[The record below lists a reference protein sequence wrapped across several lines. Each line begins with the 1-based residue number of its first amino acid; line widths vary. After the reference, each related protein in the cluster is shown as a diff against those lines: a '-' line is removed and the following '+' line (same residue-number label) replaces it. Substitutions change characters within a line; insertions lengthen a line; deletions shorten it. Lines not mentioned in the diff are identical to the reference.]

1 MSEHVS
7 IAAPTG
13 QRLARWLVP
22 AGLLLVSFL
31 SIGAVFWGQ
40 FVADPGI
47 RVFEFDAGPVDGLEI
62 GTVRTFPDLGLYL
75 VGLADGRVRA
85 IDARVHSTGCAV
97 TWRADDARGSIANP
111 LGALGVFED
120 PCTGAYWATS
130 GDQIEAAGRTL
141 EPLRTFELAY
151 KTLPDGKQHIF
162 VEVIGRD
169 RPAGGP

>member
-1 MSEHVS
+1 MSEQAS
-7 IAAPTG
+7 IAAPAG
-13 QRLARWLVP
+13 QGWTRWLVP
-22 AGLLLVSFL
+22 GALLLVSVL

-62 GTVRTFPDLGLYL
+62 GKVRAFPDLGLYL

-85 IDARVHSTGCAV
+85 IDARVHSTGCNV
-97 TWRADDARGSIANP
+97 TWRADDERGISANP
-111 LGALGVFED
+111 MGAPGAFED

-130 GDQIEAAGRTL
+130 GDQIEPAGRPL
-141 EPLRTFELAY
+141 EPLRTFEIAY
-151 KTLPDGKQHIF
+151 KTLPDGKQHVF

-169 RPAGGP
+169 RPSPDP